1 MASNIT
7 ENMVKSASKARYANA
22 ELEPLLINPNVADN
36 TYTYVTPIK
45 NPKPILFT
53 MKDSLNMT
61 HSIVNINE
69 ESGKWKNKNGTFIE
83 AQTDALGY
91 QYYLINEEYLEC
103 YSDIQRRITTDG
115 LESARDVYMK
125 YGIDNRMQKTLAFM
139 NLRLQKSINEKLAN
153 SQLISIVRLITII
166 ILNIFTIIFM
176 VKTHII

>member
-7 ENMVKSASKARYANA
+7 ENMFKSASKARYATA
-22 ELEPLLINPNVADN
+22 EIEPLLINPNVADSK
-36 TYTYVTPIK
+36 YMIPM

-53 MKDSLNMT
+53 IKDSINMT
-61 HSIVNINE
+61 HYIVNINE
-69 ESGKWKNKNGTFIE
+69 ESGKWENNNGMFIE
-83 AQTDALGY
+83 AQIDAPGY

-103 YSDIQRRITTDG
+103 YSDIQRRTTTDE
-115 LESARDVYMK
+115 LETTRDGYIK

-153 SQLISIVRLITII
+153 SQLISIVRLTTII
-166 ILNIFTIIFM
+166 IFAIFIIIFM